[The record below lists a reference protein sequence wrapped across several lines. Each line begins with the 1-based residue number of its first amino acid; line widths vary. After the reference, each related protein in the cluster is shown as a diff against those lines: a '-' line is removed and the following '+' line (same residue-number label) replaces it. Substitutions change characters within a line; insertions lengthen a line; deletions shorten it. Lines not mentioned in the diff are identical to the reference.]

1 MYMNSQEKD
10 RSILEYHPKYRKYRY
25 LMRKR
30 IVEILLVSSIYDS
43 FIMEEDVRLS
53 DQIYEEFHNL
63 NLRTLPHISRAS
75 SVSQAEALLREQK
88 FDLVITM
95 RRLGEVDP
103 WAFAERVKKIQA
115 IPVILLLN
123 NTSELNYYRRETTSD
138 ELIDKVFVWN
148 GTTSVF
154 VAIIKFLEDRMNV
167 DEDTKVG
174 DVRVIIVVE
183 DSIRF
188 YSLYLPVVYSEIM
201 RQTHRL
207 IHEGRNDYHSLLQM
221 TSRPKVLLASSYEE
235 AIKYY
240 EKYKD
245 HLLGLI
251 MDVKFPKEGVL
262 DTSAG
267 FELVS
272 VIRKEAPTLP
282 IMIQSSDESNMLEAE
297 RVQGY
302 FVNKND
308 RSLVHDLR
316 NFLLNYMGFGSFTF
330 RLPNEQ
336 IVAVANNLYEF
347 REILDEAPIESL
359 IYHAQSDHFSGW
371 LSARG
376 EFEMAR
382 KLKPRKASEF
392 EDKEGLRHLL
402 INTFNVIL
410 EERLGTIVDFD
421 RSGYHPNSRFVR
433 LRPGSLGG
441 KGRSIAFLLYLRS
454 IFSAGFNREFPNITI
469 QVPKTYV
476 IGTDEFDQFMRYND
490 LYDFV
495 TTDVSDGEIK
505 ARFIAAK
512 VSPNLRSDLAFIFRD
527 STQPLAVRSSSN
539 FEDSLF
545 QPFAGV
551 FATYMIPN
559 CHPSFEERV
568 NQLVIAIK
576 LVYASTYLRLSR
588 SYAETLGVSLAGSRM
603 AVIIQEVVGKQYRD
617 RFYPTYSGTAASYNY
632 YPLGDRLQ
640 PEDRIAH
647 LVLGL
652 GKMVVEGGLTKR
664 FSPKKP
670 DLNLYS
676 DNRQILKESQR
687 DFYAIERD
695 CKRSIDVE
703 KGESSF
709 LVRYNLKHAIE
720 DRTLTEIADT
730 YNPGDNIFS
739 SGFWNRDSGYPV
751 ITFNRQLKLGTFPMA
766 QIINRVLKLGEE
778 AMGCPVEI
786 EFAGCFAENFEEKPT
801 FYLLQIRPFME
812 HEEAVNMDVEVK
824 EDEIFVFSN
833 NISGNRIIR
842 NLRDIVYVKPD
853 RFDNTMTL
861 AMVDEIRKINAS
873 LSKVD
878 RPYILIGPG
887 RWGTNDRHLGIP
899 VDWTAINGARVI
911 MEVDLPDFRVDHS
924 QGSHFFHNITSAGIP
939 YFCVNWNKTDDFI
952 DWKWLEQITPI
963 VETDFCKHVQL
974 EAPLQVIVN
983 GKKREGWILKPN
995 NYHPG
1000 EN

>member
-1 MYMNSQEKD
+1 MSIEERD
-10 RSILEYHPKYRKYRY
+10 RSLLEYHPKYRKYRY

-75 SVSQAEALLREQK
+75 SVTQAEDLLREQK

-103 WAFAERVKKIQA
+103 WAFAERVKKIQE

-138 ELIDKVFVWN
+138 KLIDKVFVWN

-154 VAIIKFLEDRMNV
+154 VAIIKMLEDRMNV
-167 DEDTKVG
+167 DEDTSVG

-188 YSLYLPVVYSEIM
+188 YSLYLPVLYSEIM

-221 TSRPKVLLASSYEE
+221 SSRPKVLLASTFEE
-235 AIKYY
+235 AIIYY

-251 MDVKFPKEGVL
+251 TDIKFPRNGVL
-262 DTSAG
+262 DPSAG
-267 FELVS
+267 FALVQ
-272 VIRKEAPTLP
+272 VIRKDAPTLP
-282 IMIQSSDESNMLEAE
+282 IMIQSSDEANWVEADQL
-297 RVQGY
+297 QGY

-330 RLPNEQ
+330 RLPSEQ
-336 IVAVANNLYEF
+336 VVAVANNLFEF
-347 REILDEAPIESL
+347 REILEEVPIESL

-392 EDKEGLRHLL
+392 EDKEGLRKLL

-454 IFSAGFNREFPNITI
+454 LFSAGFNQEFPNIII

-476 IGTDEFDQFMRYND
+476 IGTDEFDQFMRFNN

-495 TTDVSDGEIK
+495 TTDASDERIK
-505 ARFIAAK
+505 EQFVKAK
-512 VSPNLRSDLAFIFRD
+512 VSPNLHSDLAFIFKD
-527 STQPLAVRSSSN
+527 SSQPLAVRSSSN

-559 CHPSFEERV
+559 CHPSFDERI
-568 NQLVIAIK
+568 NQLVMAIK
-576 LVYASTYLRLSR
+576 LVYASIYLSLSR

-603 AVIIQEVVGKQYRD
+603 AVIIQEVVGKQYGD

-652 GKMVVEGGLTKR
+652 GKTVVEGGLTRR
-664 FSPKKP
+664 FSPKRP
-670 DLNLYS
+670 QVNLYS
-676 DNRQILKESQR
+676 DTKQILKESQR
-687 DFYAIERD
+687 NFYAIQRD
-695 CKRSIDVE
+695 CNESIDLVQ
-703 KGESSF
+703 GENSF
-709 LVRYNLKHAIE
+709 LECYNLRHAIE
-720 DRTLTEIADT
+720 DKTLSEIADT
-730 YNPGDNIFS
+730 YNPRDNTFS
-739 SGFWNRDSGYPV
+739 SGFINRDSGYPV
-751 ITFNRQLKLGTFPMA
+751 ITFNRQLKISTFPMA
-766 QIINRVLKLGEE
+766 QIINRVLQLGEE

-786 EFAGCFAENFEEKPT
+786 EFAGCLTEKPDEKPT

-812 HEEAVNMDVEVK
+812 HDEKINNGVDVDQEEV
-824 EDEIFVFSN
+824 FVYSKQ
-833 NISGNRIIR
+833 ISGNRVMKNI
-842 NLRDIVYVKPD
+842 RDIVYVKPEG
-853 RFDNTMTL
+853 FDNTRTL
-861 AMVDEIRKINAS
+861 AMVEEIKRINKTLTS
-873 LSKVD
+873 QE

-911 MEVDLPDFRVDHS
+911 MEVDLPDFKVDHS

-939 YFCVNWNKTDDFI
+939 YFCVKGNSAGDFI
-952 DWKWLEQITPI
+952 DWGWLEKLTT
-963 VETDFCKHVQL
+963 VTETKFCKHVQAP
-974 EAPLQVIVN
+974 EPLQVIVN
-983 GKKREGWILKPN
+983 GKKREGWILKPD
-995 NYHPG
+995 G
-1000 EN
+1000 EEGRQN

>member
-1 MYMNSQEKD
+1 MSAEAKD
-10 RSILEYHPKYRKYRY
+10 RSILEYQPKYRKYRY

-95 RRLGEVDP
+95 RRLGELDP
-103 WAFAERVKKIQA
+103 WAFAKRVKQIQD

-123 NTSELNYYRRETTSD
+123 NTSELHYYRKETSSD
-138 ELIDKVFVWN
+138 KLIDKVFVWN

-154 VAIIKFLEDRMNV
+154 VAIIKLLEDRMNV
-167 DEDTKVG
+167 DEDTFVG

-188 YSLYLPVVYSEIM
+188 YSLYLPVLYSEIM

-221 TSRPKVLLASSYEE
+221 TSRPKVLLASTYEE
-235 AIKYY
+235 ALEYY

-251 MDVKFPKEGVL
+251 TDIKFPRNGKL
-262 DTSAG
+262 NPSAG
-267 FELVS
+267 FDLVR
-272 VIRKEAPTLP
+272 VIRKDAPTLP
-282 IMIQSSDESNMLEAE
+282 IMFQSSDGSSWEEVEHLH
-297 RVQGY
+297 GF

-316 NFLLNYMGFGSFTF
+316 NFMLNYMGFGSFTF
-330 RLPNEQ
+330 RLPNDQ
-336 IVAVANNLYEF
+336 VVAVANNLFEF
-347 REILDEAPIESL
+347 REILERVPIESL
-359 IYHAQSDHFSGW
+359 VYHAQSDHFSGW

-392 EDKEGLRHLL
+392 DDKEGLRDLL

-421 RSGYHPNSRFVR
+421 RDGYHPNSRFVR

-441 KGRSIAFLLYLRS
+441 KGRGIAFLLYLRS
-454 IFSAGFNREFPNITI
+454 IFSKGFNQEFPNITI

-476 IGTDEFDQFMRYND
+476 IGTDEFDQFMRQND

-495 TTDVSDGEIK
+495 TTDASDEQIK
-505 ARFIAAK
+505 ARFVRAE
-512 VSPNLRSDLAFIFRD
+512 VSAELRSDLAFIFKN
-527 STQPLAVRSSSN
+527 SVQPLAVRSSSN

-559 CHPSFEERV
+559 CNPSLDERI
-568 NQLVIAIK
+568 NQLVTAIK

-603 AVIIQEVVGKQYRD
+603 AVILQEVVGKQYGN

-632 YPLGDRLQ
+632 YPLGDRLR

-647 LVLGL
+647 IVLGL
-652 GKMVVEGGLTKR
+652 GKTVVEGGLARR
-664 FSPKKP
+664 FSPKRPKI
-670 DLNLYS
+670 NLYS
-676 DNRQILKESQR
+676 DTGQMLRESQR
-687 DFYAIERD
+687 EFYAILRD
-695 CKRSIDVE
+695 CYKPIDLVR
-703 KGESSF
+703 GEDSF
-709 LVRYNLKHAIE
+709 LAQFTLQDAIE
-720 DRTLTEIADT
+720 DKTLVDIADT
-730 YNPGDNIFS
+730 YNPRDNTFF
-739 SGFWNRDSGYPV
+739 SGFWNREAGFPV
-751 ITFNRQLKLGTFPMA
+751 ITFNRQLKIGTFPMA
-766 QIINRVLKLGEE
+766 QIINRVLQLGEE

-786 EFAGCFAENFEEKPT
+786 EFAGCFEANRNQKPT

-812 HEEAVNMDVEVK
+812 HEETINKEIEANHEDV
-824 EDEIFVFSN
+824 FVYSKQ
-833 NISGNRIIR
+833 ISGNRVMRDI
-842 NLRDIVYVKPD
+842 RDIVYVKPES
-853 RFDNTMTL
+853 FDNTKTL
-861 AMVDEIRKINAS
+861 LMVEEIKLINKR
-873 LSKVD
+873 LMMEEQ
-878 RPYILIGPG
+878 PYILLGPG

-911 MEVDLPDFRVDHS
+911 MEVDLPDFKVDHS

-939 YFCVNWNKTDDFI
+939 YFCVKGNTAGDFI
-952 DWKWLEQITPI
+952 DWEWLETLDTV
-963 VETDFCKHVQL
+963 VEMKYCRHVQSNTPL
-974 EAPLQVIVN
+974 EVIVN
-983 GKKREGWILKPN
+983 GKKREGWILKTEEAEV
-995 NYHPG
+995 G